1 MRITF
6 LSERAASAAKRTSS
20 TFLTLLGV
28 AALAVAVGVSL
39 PAEAK
44 KRKNADKQVEAAI
57 PDPADGEPMILV
69 VSLSQ
74 QKLDVYR
81 GMTLITSSKVSTGM
95 RGYATKAGVFSILE
109 KRRMHHS
116 NLYSGAPMPFMNRI
130 TWSGTALHAGVLPG
144 YPASHGCIRLP
155 FSFAPKLFGLT
166 TVGDNVIVARDRPAP
181 QLIEH
186 ANLFQPVPPP
196 AAPAVVKQEEPPKRQ
211 SSNDAAPTAPVKTHP
226 GKLARA
232 DVAGTT
238 TDIPSSLE
246 AEAITTKAAT
256 PPTADPAAI
265 EDTHAHAFDP
275 LADTPAKA
283 SSRDSRRSDEAP
295 QPGLHAL
302 DDDSAPE
309 PSRAKAEAAPA
320 SPAPAIE
327 SAAKDAPPATNV
339 PAAALNP
346 LETMVSTAAAA
357 AETAGPTSAAEPK
370 PAEIVAAPGP
380 AARVAPPALPV
391 EAVSAAAAE
400 LEPAD
405 AAAATQAG
413 TAPASTGAEPGQTL
427 ALLPQAVPAEA
438 KPLLPLDTPPS
449 IVAAKL
455 MAGAKEMAVLAAEP
469 RSTAPLRILVTRR
482 TQRDRIIG
490 VQRIFADMGYLEPQD
505 FDGTL
510 GKATV
515 GAIKKFQAANGMP
528 ETGAINDELVKKVY
542 DAAGKGEPPAGH
554 LYVRQEFGRVFD
566 APVSFKD
573 SETPLGTHLFTAMKF
588 APGDSS
594 VRWMGMSLQGDDSAA
609 ALDRLEIPSDV
620 RQKISERL
628 TPGSSLIIGDT
639 SINTAGLTKGN
650 DFVVWAKDTP
660 AKITAASLD
669 GDFTP
674 AKPKKKK
681 KAKAV
686 RRPYFDYGHNR
697 YQRAPGFTRS
707 PAWPW

>member
-1 MRITF
+1 LLR
-6 LSERAASAAKRTSS
+6 ERAASAAKRTSS
-20 TFLTLLGV
+20 TFFTLLGV
-28 AALAVAVGVSL
+28 AALTVAVGVSP

-44 KRKNADKQVEAAI
+44 KRKNAEKQVEAAI

-186 ANLFQPVPPP
+186 ANLFQPAPPP

-211 SSNDAAPTAPVKTHP
+211 SGNNAAPIAPVKTYP

-246 AEAITTKAAT
+246 AEAIESKTAA

-275 LADTPAKA
+275 LADIPAKA
-283 SSRDSRRSDEAP
+283 SSRDGPASDGEAKAS
-295 QPGLHAL
+295 GHAL
-302 DDDSAPE
+302 DDGSAPE

-320 SPAPAIE
+320 SPAPAT
-327 SAAKDAPPATNV
+327 DA

-357 AETAGPTSAAEPK
+357 AEAVGPPSTAEPT
-370 PAEIVAAPGP
+370 PAKIVAAPAVAVEPVTTAASEPKP

-400 LEPAD
+400 LKPAD

-413 TAPASTGAEPGQTL
+413 AAPASTGAEPGQAL
-427 ALLPQAVPAEA
+427 ALLPQAAPVEA

-449 IVAAKL
+449 IIAAKL

-490 VQRIFADMGYLEPQD
+490 VQRIFADMGYIEPQD

-566 APVSFKD
+566 AAVSFKD
-573 SETPLGTHLFTAMKF
+573 PETPLGTHLFTAMKF
-588 APGDSS
+588 APGDAS
-594 VRWMGMSLQGDDSAA
+594 VRWTGMSLQGDDSAA

-681 KAKAV
+681 KAKNV
-686 RRPYFDYGHNR
+686 RRPYFDYGYNR
-697 YQRAPGFTRS
+697 YQRGPGVPRG

>member
-1 MRITF
+1 
-6 LSERAASAAKRTSS
+6 
-20 TFLTLLGV
+20 LTLVGV

-81 GMTLITSSKVSTGM
+81 GMTLITTSKVSTGM

-211 SSNDAAPTAPVKTHP
+211 SRNDAAPIAPVKTYP

-246 AEAITTKAAT
+246 AEAITTKTAAPAT
-256 PPTADPAAI
+256 GDPAAI

-275 LADTPAKA
+275 LAEISART
-283 SSRDSRRSDEAP
+283 SSRDSRRSEEAS

-327 SAAKDAPPATNV
+327 SAAKDAVPATNV
-339 PAAALNP
+339 PAAAPNP
-346 LETMVSTAAAA
+346 LGTMVSAAVA
-357 AETAGPTSAAEPK
+357 AEAAGPPSVAEPK
-370 PAEIVAAPGP
+370 PAEIVAAPAVATEPGQTATSEPEP

-391 EAVSAAAAE
+391 EAVAAAAAE
-400 LEPAD
+400 LKPAD
-405 AAAATQAG
+405 AAAATQAQ
-413 TAPASTGAEPGQTL
+413 TAPASTGAQADQTL
-427 ALLPQAVPAEA
+427 VLLPQAAPAEA
-438 KPLLPLDTPPS
+438 TPLLPLDAPPS
-449 IVAAKL
+449 VVAAKL
-455 MAGAKEMAVLAAEP
+455 MAGAKEMAILAAEP

-528 ETGAINDELVKKVY
+528 ETGAINDELAKKVY

-573 SETPLGTHLFTAMKF
+573 PETPLGTHLFTAMKF
-588 APGDSS
+588 APGETP
-594 VRWMGMSLQGDDSAA
+594 VRWLGMSLQGDYSAA

-686 RRPYFDYGHNR
+686 RRPYFDYGYNR
-697 YQRAPGFTRS
+697 YQRGPGVSRG